1 MFDYWK
7 KALTKDYANFNGRA
21 RRSEYWYYTLMNF
34 IILIGL
40 QILIGLCAV
49 GNLGVVSMILGIVYL
64 IYALATLVPSLA
76 VAVRRLHDTGKS
88 GWFFLI
94 ALIPL
99 IGSIWLLVLFCTDGD
114 QGGNAYGSD
123 PKNQSS
129 MNDDALDSHLAN

>member
-1 MFDYWK
+1 MLDYWK

-34 IILIGL
+34 IILFGL
-40 QILIGLCAV
+40 QIVIGICAV
-49 GNLGVVSMILGIVYL
+49 ADLGVVSTILGIVYF

-94 ALIPL
+94 ALIP
-99 IGSIWLLVLFCTDGD
+99 IVGSIWLLVLFCTDGD
-114 QGGNAYGSD
+114 QGGNAYGPD
-123 PKNQSS
+123 PKGQSS
-129 MNDDALDSHLAN
+129 MSDDALDSHLAS

>member
-1 MFDYWK
+1 MLDYWK

-40 QILIGLCAV
+40 QILSGICAIAD
-49 GNLGVVSMILGIVYL
+49 LGVVSMILGFIYL
-64 IYALATLVPSLA
+64 IYALGTLVPSLA

-114 QGGNAYGSD
+114 QGGNAYGPD

-129 MNDDALDSHLAN
+129 INDDALDGHLTN